1 MDLLA
6 GYGSGPGVRLASR
19 VLLLDRHQRVLLFG
33 ARIVE
38 LRTAPAEV
46 IFWYTPGGGVDAGES
61 LRAAA
66 VRELA
71 EEIGLVVAE
80 ADLEGPVWLRRSVDQ
95 FLGKRMDSR
104 ETFFVLREVDHVVDV
119 TGQTEIEQFEDQ
131 PYRWWTLREIAS
143 SRESFAPR
151 DLATVLPAV
160 LAGPWSGPPEF
171 IDVQSG
177 DRRS

>member
-1 MDLLA
+1 
-6 GYGSGPGVRLASR
+6 
-19 VLLLDRHQRVLLFG
+19 
-33 ARIVE
+33 
-38 LRTAPAEV
+38 
-46 IFWYTPGGGVDAGES
+46 
-61 LRAAA
+61 
-66 VRELA
+66 
-71 EEIGLVVAE
+71 
-80 ADLEGPVWLRRSVDQ
+80 
-95 FLGKRMDSR
+95 MDSR